1 MDGRHLRAGRL
12 LSGSVVEMQSRL
24 IRRGDNGPQ
33 VADVRRRLA
42 RATGDDIPPTGAF
55 DEVLERHMRS
65 FQRAR
70 GIAADGIV
78 GPETW
83 RNLVEAGHR
92 LGDRLLWR
100 TRVPMHGDDVM
111 VLQHQLNLLGFD
123 AGPEDGIFG
132 ALAQAA
138 VEEFQRNIGL
148 VVDGTV
154 GPATVNMLNRLKRS
168 HHSGGVGVRARERE
182 ALRKLSGRG
191 VIGARV
197 LVDPAHGP
205 GDPGVVGAAG
215 VVEAEITWRIASRL
229 TARLQASGAMVD
241 LSRGPRSNPDNSDR
255 ARLANELA
263 VDIVLSI
270 AVGGLGNP
278 VARGASSYYFGSE
291 RFVSEGGMRLAEL
304 AQRAVVDAGWVPDC
318 RIHPSTAPILRET
331 RMPAVIVEPGFL
343 SSPLDE
349 RKLQSGGW
357 QDGLADAL
365 ASAVTEFLSAGA
377 PRPQDPTPTHGLLAP
392 VVSSP

>member
-1 MDGRHLRAGRL
+1 MRAGRSS
-12 LSGSVVEMQSRL
+12 SGSVGPVTTPPGL
-24 IRRGDNGPQ
+24 IRRGHSGPQ
-33 VADVRRRLA
+33 VDDVRRRIA
-42 RATGDDIPPTGAF
+42 RATGDDLPLTGVF
-55 DEVLERHMRS
+55 DEALERRVRS

-83 RNLVEAGHR
+83 RNLVEGGYR

-100 TRVPMHGDDVM
+100 TRVVMRGDDV
-111 VLQHQLNLLGFD
+111 VTLQHLLNLLGFD

-132 ALAQAA
+132 LRTQSA

-148 VVDGTV
+148 VVDGAV
-154 GPATVNMLNRLKRS
+154 GPTTVSMLNRLKRS

-191 VIGARV
+191 VIGTRV
-197 LVDPAHGP
+197 LVDPAHGQ
-205 GDPGVVGAAG
+205 GDPGVVGPAG
-215 VVEAEITWRIASRL
+215 VAESEIAWSIASRL
-229 TARLQASGAMVD
+229 VARLQASGAAVD
-241 LSRGPRSNPDNSDR
+241 LSRGPRTNPGNSDR

-270 AVGGLGNP
+270 ALSGLSNP
-278 VARGASSYYFGSE
+278 IARGASAYYFGSD

-304 AQRAVVDAGWVPDC
+304 AQNAVVGAGWRPDC

-349 RKLQSGGW
+349 RKLRSGPW

-365 ASAVTEFLSAGA
+365 ASAVTQFLSNGSGE
-377 PRPQDPTPTHGLLAP
+377 PHRLTVRPDLHVPA
-392 VVSSP
+392 